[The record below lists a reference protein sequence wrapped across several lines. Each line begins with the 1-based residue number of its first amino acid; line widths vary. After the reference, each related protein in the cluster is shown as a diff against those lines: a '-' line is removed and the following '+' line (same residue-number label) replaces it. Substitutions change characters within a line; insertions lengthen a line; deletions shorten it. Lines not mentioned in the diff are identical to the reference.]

1 MENVR
6 DDGSS
11 GRPLVLVKDLEKYDD
26 FAKHARLMTDVHAK
40 RGGAGMSCRAE
51 ASPLKKRAADKKKAA
66 GKLARKKSLK
76 RL

>member
-1 MENVR
+1 
-6 DDGSS
+6 
-11 GRPLVLVKDLEKYDD
+11 
-26 FAKHARLMTDVHAK
+26 MTDVHAK